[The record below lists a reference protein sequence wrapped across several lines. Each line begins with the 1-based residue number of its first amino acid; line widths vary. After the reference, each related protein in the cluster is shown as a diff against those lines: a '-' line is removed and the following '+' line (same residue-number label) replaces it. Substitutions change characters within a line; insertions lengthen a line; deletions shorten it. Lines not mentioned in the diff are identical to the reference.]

1 MAGTSPAGGKTSC
14 WYVKLEGGDDDIT
27 LVRVKLVES
36 GQPIVILPKH
46 LGNWFN
52 IFIFNSRGVPEQED
66 RKDCSA
72 IWRKED
78 RKDCSAIW
86 RNEQGEITHIQIA
99 QNRPFEG
106 QAVTPNTRLYHMITD
121 GRSGS

>member
-1 MAGTSPAGGKTSC
+1 MAGTSPAGRKTSC

-66 RKDCSA
+66 RKDCST
-72 IWRKED
+72 
-78 RKDCSAIW
+78 IW
-86 RNEQGEITHIQIA
+86 RNEQGEITHIQIV
-99 QNRPFEG
+99 QNRPFEV

-121 GRSGS
+121 GRSG